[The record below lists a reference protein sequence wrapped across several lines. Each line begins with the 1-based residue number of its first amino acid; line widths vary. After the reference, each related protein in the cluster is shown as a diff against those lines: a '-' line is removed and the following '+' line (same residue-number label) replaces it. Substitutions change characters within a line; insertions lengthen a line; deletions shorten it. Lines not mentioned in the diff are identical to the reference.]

1 MDGWTNYW
9 TRTSYPGTTI
19 QILLELFKTREEKK
33 AENQRREA
41 AQAVKRTLKKSIADM
56 ESTIATLEKKQAR
69 LALDLEHPSTYANP
83 NTFSI
88 GENQP
93 GAELSG
99 LCVRRHNDDRM
110 ASSTKTTNQFSG
122 KGPLVHRNKTRRTVH
137 QNRITS

>member
-83 NTFSI
+83 NKAMALNRELMGVQASI
-88 GENQP
+88 
-93 GAELSG
+93 
-99 LCVRRHNDDRM
+99 
-110 ASSTKTTNQFSG
+110 TTTTAAWEKALEDLAG
-122 KGPLVHRNKTRRTVH
+122 IETRPEA
-137 QNRITS
+137 